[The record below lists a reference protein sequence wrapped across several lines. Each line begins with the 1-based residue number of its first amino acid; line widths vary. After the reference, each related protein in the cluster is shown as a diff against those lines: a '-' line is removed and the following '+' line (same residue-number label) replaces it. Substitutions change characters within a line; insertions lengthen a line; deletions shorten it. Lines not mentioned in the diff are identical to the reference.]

1 MTDSVPPPASQP
13 EPTPAATPAPAPAPP
28 APAPAAAAAPAP
40 ATGEKWNVLSIVAF
54 VIVFLGFSLISIIL
68 GLAVEQVLQ
77 DLVGTRLRI
86 AVTDVSVPHPK
97 VEEIFPPPP
106 VPDVFRSAF
115 EGGLEDAPEQPEDG
129 DDKKP

>member
-13 EPTPAATPAPAPAPP
+13 EPTPAATPAPAPAPPAP

-68 GLAVEQVLQ
+68 GFIGLNQIKKTGERGRGLAIWAIVLGF
-77 DLVGTRLRI
+77 VSIIIGIIVWIVVFTAI
-86 AVTDVSVPHPK
+86 AANPNISV
-97 VEEIFPPPP
+97 
-106 VPDVFRSAF
+106 
-115 EGGLEDAPEQPEDG
+115 Q
-129 DDKKP
+129 

>member
-1 MTDSVPPPASQP
+1 MTDSVPPPASTP

-68 GLAVEQVLQ
+68 GFIGLNQIKKTGERGRGLAIWAIVLGF
-77 DLVGTRLRI
+77 VSIIIFIIVWIVVFTAI
-86 AVTDVSVPHPK
+86 AANPNISV
-97 VEEIFPPPP
+97 
-106 VPDVFRSAF
+106 
-115 EGGLEDAPEQPEDG
+115 Q
-129 DDKKP
+129 